1 MAADKKAQL
10 LQVLQHH
17 SKVILRPSA
26 IEGIGVFALT
36 AIRSGEKGF
45 FSSDTR
51 EWIPLLKSEVEALP
65 AHSRYLVENF
75 CLYDETHYYV
85 PEYGFTQV
93 DLVIYLNHSDEPNI
107 RSINDGE
114 DFEALRDIT
123 AGEELLIDYGNLV
136 DHPA

>member
-1 MAADKKAQL
+1 MPLDKKANL
-10 LQVLQHH
+10 LQQLQHQ

-36 AIRSGEKGF
+36 SIQQGERGF

-51 EWIPLLKSEVEALP
+51 EWIPLTKEEVEALP
-65 AHSRYLVENF
+65 SHSRYLVENF
-75 CLYDETHYYV
+75 CLFDDTHYYV

-93 DLVIYLNHSDEPNI
+93 DLVIYLNHSDAPNI

-114 DFEALRDIT
+114 DFEALRDIV
-123 AGEELLIDYGNLV
+123 AGEELVIDYGSIV
-136 DHPA
+136 DHAE